1 MNKKIIFITIGIIVG
16 LIALN
21 VPVSKIA
28 GSAQSFSLFDLIAP
42 SFGAFLA
49 SWWGAISVI
58 LVKSINALFTHQQFD
73 LTTIIRLFPLALGA
87 FYFGARKSQKLVAL
101 VPLTCLILF
110 IFHPE
115 GRQAW
120 YYSLYWLIPLTT
132 VFAKKSLVL
141 NSLGATFTAHS
152 VGSVAFLYAFNLS
165 AEIWI
170 ALIPV
175 VFIER
180 IIFTGGTALSY
191 VLLNSLTN
199 WLADKLSWPNV
210 KKLVKSEY
218 VISKQLLT
226 NL

>member
-1 MNKKIIFITIGIIVG
+1 MNKKIIFIIIGIIIG

-21 VPVSKIA
+21 IPVSKIV
-28 GSAQSFSLFDLIAP
+28 GSAQSFSLFDLMAP

-58 LVKSINALFTHQQFD
+58 LVKSVNALFTHQQFD

-87 FYFGARKSQKLVAL
+87 FYFGTRKSQKLVAL
-101 VPLTCLILF
+101 VPLACLILF
-110 IFHPE
+110 ILHPE

-120 YYSLYWLIPLTT
+120 YYSLYWLIPVAT
-132 VFAKKSLVL
+132 VFAKRSLVL

-152 VGSVAFLYAFNLS
+152 VGSVAFLYAFNLP
-165 AEIWI
+165 AEVWI

-180 IIFTGGTALSY
+180 MIFTGGTALSY

-199 WLADKLSWPNV
+199 WLADKLSWPSV
-210 KKLVKSEY
+210 KKLVRSEY